1 MRRLLFALPVGIAAL
16 VYFGSQA
23 TPQPT
28 PKRVPWTTSHV
39 RGTPE
44 PPLPYVTQRAF
55 PKLTFR
61 EPVFMVHPPTGA
73 GSDRWFVGER
83 FGKIFS
89 FPKNPDVAKAD
100 LVVDFAKELDTFD
113 PSQTKG
119 VSECYALA
127 FHPQF
132 AKNRYVYVCLIFDG
146 NKRRTQLPDGSRISR
161 FKMTDTDPPRIDV
174 KSEQILFTWL
184 GGGHNGCDMHFGND
198 GFLYI
203 STGDGAS
210 PNPPDRFDFGQDVG
224 SLNSKILRID
234 VDHAENGKP
243 YAIPADNP
251 FVKLPGARPEVYA
264 YGFRNPW
271 RMSFDRPTGDLWVG
285 DVGWELWEMVYRV
298 QKGGNYGWSIKEGR
312 QDVKPNNK
320 RGPTPILPPNLDFP
334 HTEAASITG
343 GYVYHGKQFPDLAG
357 AYICGDWV
365 TRKLWATKFDG
376 DRVVWHKEIAHG
388 NERVVAFGEDTDGE
402 LFFLHHDDRGTIH
415 RLVPNPEAKD
425 YKDAFPRKLSETGL
439 FASAVDHKL
448 AAGVVPFQ
456 VAAPRWVDGATAER
470 FVAMPGAGTGE
481 LYDEF
486 RRLEADFFGSF
497 LFPPAGTV
505 LGETFTLETKHG
517 DPGSRRRL
525 ETQILHH
532 DGRNWHGYS
541 YLWNEA
547 GTDADLVS
555 ARGTDLKIDI
565 TGPALPGGKHRQT
578 WHVPSRTECMVCHNP
593 WSGYALAFTPLQ
605 LQRDVDVAGA
615 KMPQIDHL
623 RSLGLIEL
631 KQNVRGVDGPL
642 KGPLPTPLAN
652 PYDSAAPLDARAR
665 SYLHVNCS
673 HCHQFGAGGSVDIEL
688 RYTESLD
695 RTKTIGVA
703 PVQGTFGIDDAKII
717 TPGDPFRSTL
727 YYRMAKMGR
736 GRMPHI
742 GSEIIDEAGVRLMH
756 DWIRSLPLDVEAWKL
771 FLKLGPLDE
780 AAALS
785 RERTSAS
792 EEIRNRSRNI
802 ADSHGRERPTAHD
815 YRRAFRDYAESCA
828 RGAKERPIARAE
840 IYAKLLSAPNHALAA
855 VREIADDK
863 VPRNSR
869 DELIAA
875 AMKHPDASIRDLF
888 ERFVPDSQRVERLGT
903 QVVPEKLLAMPG
915 DVERGRSLFFQ
926 PTFQCGTC
934 HTIAGKGGQIGPDLT
949 VVATRLTPGLILES
963 ILEPSKVIDPK
974 YLAYVAET
982 ASGQL
987 HTGLLIEK
995 SDTTVILRPA
1005 TGKDVRIDAKDLVGM
1020 QAQKTSLMPEQLLR
1034 DATPQQAADL
1044 LTYLRSL
1051 KGSP

>member
-1 MRRLLFALPVGIAAL
+1 MRRLLLAIPVGIAAL
-16 VYFGSQA
+16 VYFASSA
-23 TPQPT
+23 SPQLAA
-28 PKRVPWTTSHV
+28 KRVPWTTSNV

-55 PKLTFR
+55 PKLVFN
-61 EPVFMVHPPTGA
+61 EPVFMVHAPAAPTSSGV
-73 GSDRWFVGER
+73 DRWFVGER
-83 FGKIFS
+83 WGKIFS
-89 FPKNPDVAKAD
+89 FPKNADVARAD
-100 LVVDFAKELDTFD
+100 LVVDFKKELESFD
-113 PSQTKG
+113 PAKTKG
-119 VSECYALA
+119 LSECYALA

-198 GFLYI
+198 GYLYI
-203 STGDGAS
+203 STGDGSS
-210 PNPPDRFDFGQDVG
+210 PNPPDARDAGQDM
-224 SLNSKILRID
+224 SELLCKILRID
-234 VDHAENGKP
+234 VDHPENGKP

-251 FVKLPGARPEVYA
+251 FVSLPGARPETFA

-298 QKGGNYGWSIKEGR
+298 KKGGNYGWSIKEGR
-312 QDVKPNNK
+312 QEVKPNNK

-343 GYVYHGKQFPDLAG
+343 GYVYRGKQFPELAG

-365 TRKLWATKFDG
+365 SRKLWATKFDG

-388 NERVVAFGEDTDGE
+388 NERVVAFGEDSDGE

-415 RLVPNPEAKD
+415 RLVPNPDAKD
-425 YKDAFPRKLSETGL
+425 YKDVFPRKLSETGL
-439 FASAVDHKL
+439 FASVADHKL
-448 AAGVVPFQ
+448 SPGVYPFEINAQ
-456 VAAPRWVDGATAER
+456 RWVDGATAER
-470 FVAMPGAGTGE
+470 FLAIPGTGSAQ

-486 RRLEADFFGSF
+486 RRIEADFFGSY

-517 DPGSRRRL
+517 DPASRRRL
-525 ETQILHH
+525 ETQILHY
-532 DGRNWHGYS
+532 DGRHWHGYS

-547 GTDADLVS
+547 GTDAELVS
-555 ARGTDLKIDI
+555 ARGADLKVDVID
-565 TGPALPGGKHRQT
+565 PKLPGGKHRQT

-605 LQRDVDVAGA
+605 LQRDVLIGA
-615 KMPQIDHL
+615 SKVPQIDYL
-623 RSLGLIEL
+623 RDLGLVEL
-631 KQNVRGVDGPL
+631 KQNARS
-642 KGPLPTPLAN
+642 KLPTPLAD
-652 PYDSAAPLDARAR
+652 PHDSAAAPLDARAR

-688 RYTESLD
+688 RYTEAID
-695 RTKTIGVA
+695 RTKTIGVP

-742 GSEIIDEAGVRLMH
+742 GSEIVDEPGVRLMH
-756 DWIRSLPLDVEAWKL
+756 DWIRTLPLDVDAWKL

-780 AAALS
+780 TAALS
-785 RERTSAS
+785 RERRDAS
-792 EEIRNRSRNI
+792 ETIRNRSRNL
-802 ADSHGRERPTAHD
+802 ADALGRERASPND
-815 YRRAFRDYAESCA
+815 YRRAFREYAETCD

-840 IYAKLLSAPNHALAA
+840 IYAKLLSSPNHALAA
-855 VREIADDK
+855 VREIALDK
-863 VPRNSR
+863 VPRTSR

-903 QVVPEKLLAMPG
+903 QVIPEKLLAMPG
-915 DVERGRSLFFQ
+915 DVDRGRTLFFQ
-926 PTFQCGTC
+926 PTFQCATC
-934 HTIAGKGGQIGPDLT
+934 HTVAGKGGQIGPDLT
-949 VVATRLTPGLILES
+949 TVAGRLTPGLILES

-974 YLAYVAET
+974 YLTYVAET

-995 SDTTVILRPA
+995 GDAAVILRPA
-1005 TGKDVRIDAKDLVGM
+1005 NGKDVRIDAKDLVGM

-1051 KGSP
+1051 R

>member
-1 MRRLLFALPVGIAAL
+1 MRRLLLALPVGIAAL

-23 TPQPT
+23 TPQPAA
-28 PKRVPWTTSHV
+28 KRIPWTASHV

-44 PPLPYVTQRAF
+44 PPLPYVTERVF

-61 EPVFMVHPPTGA
+61 EPVFMVHPPTSAGA
-73 GSDRWFVGER
+73 DRWFVGER
-83 FGKIFS
+83 FGRIWS

-100 LVVDFAKELDTFD
+100 LVVDFAKQLDSFD

-146 NKRRTQLPDGSRISR
+146 NARRQQLPDGSRISR

-174 KSEQILFTWL
+174 KTEQIVLTWL

-210 PNPPDRFDFGQDVG
+210 PNPPDRYDFGQDM
-224 SLNSKILRID
+224 SSFNSKILRID
-234 VDHAENGKP
+234 VDKSGSGKN
-243 YAIPADNP
+243 YGIPADNP
-251 FVKLPGARPEVYA
+251 FVKMPGARPEVYA

-285 DVGWELWEMVYRV
+285 DVGWELWEMVDRV
-298 QKGGNYGWSIKEGR
+298 QKGGNYGWSIKEGP
-312 QDVKPNNK
+312 QDVRPNGK
-320 RGPTPILPPNLDFP
+320 RGPTPILPPTLDFP

-343 GYVYHGKQFPDLAG
+343 GYVYRGKRLPDLIG
-357 AYICGDWV
+357 AYLCGDWV

-376 DRVVWHKEIAHG
+376 DRIVWHKEIAQG
-388 NERVVAFGEDTDGE
+388 NERVVAFSQDTDGE
-402 LFFLHHDDRGTIH
+402 LFFLHHDDRGSIH

-425 YKDAFPRKLSETGL
+425 YKDVFPRKLSDTGL
-439 FASAVDHKL
+439 FASVVDHKL
-448 AAGVVPFQ
+448 AAGVFPFQ
-456 VAAPRWVDGATAER
+456 VAAARWVDGATTDR
-470 FVAMPGAGTGE
+470 FVAIPGAGTAE

-505 LGETFTLETKHG
+505 LGETFMLETKHG
-517 DPGSRRRL
+517 DPGTRRRL
-525 ETQILHH
+525 ETQILHF
-532 DGRNWHGYS
+532 DGKHWRGYS
-541 YLWNEA
+541 YRWNDT
-547 GTDADLVS
+547 GTDADLVG
-555 ARGTDLKIDI
+555 ARGADLKIDVADP
-565 TGPALPGGKHRQT
+565 TLPGGKHRQT
-578 WHVPSRTECMVCHNP
+578 WHLPSRTECMICHNP

-605 LQRDVDVAGA
+605 LQRDIDIGGTKAS
-615 KMPQIDHL
+615 QIDHL
-623 RSLGLIEL
+623 RSLGLIDL
-631 KQNVRGVDGPL
+631 KHADRDG
-642 KGPLPTPLAN
+642 KVSLPTPLAN
-652 PYDSAAPLDARAR
+652 PYDRDAPLDARAR

-673 HCHQFGAGGSVDIEL
+673 HCHQFGAGGSVDIEF

-695 RTKTIGVA
+695 HTKAVDVP
-703 PVQGTFGIDDAKII
+703 PVQGTFGIDGAKII
-717 TPGDPFRSTL
+717 APGDPYRSTL

-742 GSEIIDEAGVRLMH
+742 GSEIIDEPGVRLMH
-756 DWIRSLPLDVEAWKL
+756 DWIRSLPADAEAWKL
-771 FLKLGPLDE
+771 FLKLQPLDE
-780 AAALS
+780 AAALA
-785 RERTSAS
+785 REKRNAS
-792 EEIRNRSRNI
+792 EDIRQRSRQI
-802 ADSHGRERPTAHD
+802 AEAHGRDRATAHD
-815 YRRAFRDYAESCA
+815 YRRAFDEYAESCA

-855 VREIADDK
+855 VREVALDK
-863 VPRNSR
+863 VPSGSR
-869 DELIAA
+869 GELIAA

-915 DVERGRSLFFQ
+915 DIDRGRAIFFQ

-949 VVATRLTPGLILES
+949 VVASRLTPGLILES

-974 YLAYVAET
+974 YQTYVAET
-982 ASGQL
+982 TSGKL
-987 HTGLLIEK
+987 YTGLLIEK
-995 SDTTVILRPA
+995 SNAIVVLRPA
-1005 TGKDVRIDAKDLVGM
+1005 TGKDVRLDAKDIVGL
-1020 QAQKTSLMPEQLLR
+1020 QAQRTSLMPEQLLR
-1034 DATPQQAADL
+1034 DVTPQQAADL

-1051 KGSP
+1051 KGPGSGQ